1 MSINRKINGMNRD
14 HAKFCLVRGVAAIL
28 VLALCI
34 GTIGV
39 AQADAAS
46 NLAKPKYK
54 LLKRQKK
61 TATLKVSNSKGV
73 TGYRIYLKTGKKGK
87 WKLYDFALHSS
98 KIKITKLKPN
108 KIYYVKLKAWRTKG
122 SSIRYSGFSKTIKIN
137 KYKKKTTATAT
148 PTPTSTPIATPM
160 PGDGSI
166 TSGSAVTVPDVSP
179 SPTPGDGSVTSGS
192 AVNAPDI
199 SPVPAPVSSPSKPVL
214 WSWLYKKY
222 LKIKSFLS

>member
-108 KIYYVKLKAWRTKG
+108 KVYYVKLRAWKTKG
-122 SSIRYSGFSKTIKIN
+122 HSIRLSRYSKTIKIN
-137 KYKKKTTATAT
+137 KYKKKTGTTAT
-148 PTPTSTPIATPM
+148 PSPTPIVTPT
-160 PGDGSI
+160 PGGDV

-179 SPTPGDGSVTSGS
+179 IPSPTV
-192 AVNAPDI
+192 
-199 SPVPAPVSSPSKPVL
+199 SPVPSVSSLPEPAL
-214 WSWLYKKY
+214 
-222 LKIKSFLS
+222 